1 MASRYLLAEVL
12 NQIML
17 SERVGKKEILVK
29 KSSRLIKDV
38 LNVLKEE
45 GYIEDFEPVE
55 YQGHEALKVK
65 LAGKIKELKAIYPRF
80 PVKYL
85 EIVDYEKQYLPS
97 YLQGILILTTPQGV
111 MSNKKAKELRIGGR
125 LLAYVY

>member
-12 NQIML
+12 NQLKL
-17 SERVGKKEILVK
+17 SERVGKREVVLK
-29 KSSRLIKDV
+29 KSSNLIKNV

-45 GYIEDFEPVE
+45 GYIEDFETFDLN
-55 YQGHEALKVK
+55 GHEAIKVK
-65 LAGKIKELKAIYPRF
+65 LKGKIKEIKAIYPRF

-85 EIVDYEKQYLPS
+85 EIIDYEKQYLPS
-97 YLQGILILTTPQGV
+97 YLEGILVLTTPKGV

-125 LLAYVY
+125 LLAFVY